1 MCSSDLFVLDKNP
14 DQSSSNGIT
23 QARKYLNENT
33 LSVVLCKEPFAKAAF
48 LTKLTEAS
56 DIPVIYLDFDLL
68 YSGYVKSEMIQQSPN
83 VSLYAPSKEDWNEI
97 LKKILLVVLNQKSIV
112 IIDSLNGL
120 YNILD
125 GKDIGRLVNAY
136 IMLISFVAK
145 ESGSSVLFSS
155 MGRRKDKEGWVLS
168 PTGRRVIDT
177 QMTKIY
183 LEKIDSEI
191 TMQVIGKDEAVL
203 ESIKII

>member
-1 MCSSDLFVLDKNP
+1 MLDKNP
-14 DQSSSNGIT
+14 DQSSSVGIT

-33 LSVVLCKEPFAKAAF
+33 LSAVLCKEPFAKAAF
-48 LTKLTEAS
+48 LSKLI
-56 DIPVIYLDFDLL
+56 DDVDLPVIYLDFDLL
-68 YSGYVKSEMIQQSPN
+68 YSGYVKSEMIPQNPK

-136 IMLISFVAK
+136 IMLITFVAK

-155 MGRRKDKEGWVLS
+155 MVRKKDKEGWVLS
-168 PTGRRVIDT
+168 PTGRRIVDT
-177 QMTKIY
+177 KMTKLY
-183 LEKIDSEI
+183 LKKFDSQVS
-191 TMQVIGKDEAVL
+191 MQVIGKDEDVL